1 MPGWSRAGRSLRA
14 SVARSP
20 RGSAV
25 LLRPRRLS
33 GAGFLPGETLGGG
46 GKVLGL
52 RSVLGSFSSPHDTDV
67 TIHTCTFCSCQRT
80 GPEKYD
86 NRLAAGACKRG
97 VPMDTRPTRASVSS
111 LIRGVNPLPGDA
123 LRHRM
128 PEASLERLRKFLLP
142 LELAE
147 AELKAKP
154 AAAVVVLLQNGARDL
169 EVLLGERSKREG
181 DPWSGQIGLPGGRR
195 RAEDGTV
202 LATAVRETR
211 EEVGIDL
218 EGQADILGHM
228 APRAPGNKPE
238 VLVVPYVAVARSPI
252 EATPGPEMASVF
264 WTPLR
269 DLPPTHARRVV
280 PTILGELNVP
290 SFTYDDRL
298 IWGFTYRI
306 LEELLVLVGLSA

>member
-1 MPGWSRAGRSLRA
+1 MGTVIR
-14 SVARSP
+14 
-20 RGSAV
+20 
-25 LLRPRRLS
+25 RP
-33 GAGFLPGETLGGG
+33 
-46 GKVLGL
+46 
-52 RSVLGSFSSPHDTDV
+52 
-67 TIHTCTFCSCQRT
+67 
-80 GPEKYD
+80 
-86 NRLAAGACKRG
+86 
-97 VPMDTRPTRASVSS
+97 VSE
-111 LIRGVNPLPGDA
+111 V
-123 LRHRM
+123 
-128 PEASLERLRKFLLP
+128 SLERLRKFLLP

-195 RAEDGTV
+195 RVEDGTM

-218 EGQADILGHM
+218 EGDADILGHM

-238 VLVVPYVAVARSPI
+238 ILVVPYVAVARSSI

-264 WTPLR
+264 WAPLA
-269 DLPPTHARRVV
+269 DLPATHARRVV

-290 SFTYDDRL
+290 SFTYGGRL